1 VLIAIASAAVL
12 YIVLLAT
19 LYVAQRKLL
28 YFPNS
33 VDVAPASLG
42 LDAQILHVPTND
54 GERLLAWYV
63 APAPGKPVV
72 LYFHGNGGGIDLRAD
87 RFRRIAASG
96 DGVLAVEYRSYAGS
110 TGSPSEAGLIADGEA
125 AYRQALAF
133 GIPPDRIVLMG
144 ESLGS
149 GVAVALAARHK
160 VGAIV
165 LDSPYSSIVDVASAF
180 YWMFPVRALIRDAF
194 ESDRR
199 IGRAVAP
206 VLMVHGTEDKII
218 PIRFAEKLFAL
229 ANAPK
234 DFWPVEGSG
243 HLAMDERMPET
254 LKWIERNLR

>member
-1 VLIAIASAAVL
+1 MLIAIASAAVL
-12 YIVLLAT
+12 YIFLLAT

-28 YFPNS
+28 YFPNA

-42 LDAQILHVPTND
+42 LDAQVLRVPTDD

-96 DGVLAVEYRSYAGS
+96 DGVLAVEYRGYAGS

-149 GVAVALAARHK
+149 RVAVALAARQK

-165 LDSPYSSIVDVASAF
+165 LDSPYSSIADVASAF

-206 VLMVHGTEDKII
+206 VLMVHGTDDKII

-234 DFWPVEGSG
+234 DFWPVEGGG
-243 HLAMDERMPET
+243 HLAMDERMPEA
-254 LKWIERNLR
+254 LEWIERNLR